1 MASLNCKTYYYVKI
15 VSDNMTFKVSAS
27 ITFTNVS
34 DMSLKFKQKLSQK
47 QVDGLDFAQWI

>member
-47 QVDGLDFAQWI
+47 QVDGLDFAQ